1 MAKSNYKKEEIFEYI
16 KKAIEKDHI
25 TPTIR
30 EICENVGLSSSSS
43 VFNHLKILEQEGKI
57 IISKGKSRGIRI
69 IEEKEDNFI
78 NVPLMGNITAGLPI
92 LAVENITDYVPYPV
106 SKAGNKEL
114 FALNVI
120 GDSMINAGIF
130 DGDIIVAEKTSFAEN
145 GDIVVALIGDEATVK
160 TFYKEKDC
168 FRLQPEND
176 LYTPIFT
183 KELLVLGK
191 VCASFRFY

>member
-25 TPTIR
+25 TPT
-30 EICENVGLSSSSS
+30 
-43 VFNHLKILEQEGKI
+43 HLKILEQEGKI

-145 GDIVVALIGDEATVK
+145 GDIVVALIEDEATVK